1 AHPLHLAPDRAAGSD
16 PRPRRCECPDVD
28 SRRLRS
34 VLIAALTLVPTPWTR
49 RASLSYR
56 EAAPILALLWPWGLS
71 RQEVRTPPRLP
82 KPTPG
87 YPVDDRGTRMTI
99 IQYLKD
105 IYNCNLRILFN
116 YMIDQHSFL

>member
-1 AHPLHLAPDRAAGSD
+1 GEHL
-16 PRPRRCECPDVD
+16 
-28 SRRLRS
+28 
-34 VLIAALTLVPTPWTR
+34 
-49 RASLSYR
+49 SLSDR
-56 EAAPILALLWPWGLS
+56 EAAPILALLWPWRLS

-87 YPVDDRGTRMTI
+87 FPVDDRGTRMTV

-116 YMIDQHSFL
+116 YMIDQHSFLWHGSSFWFWRSILHC